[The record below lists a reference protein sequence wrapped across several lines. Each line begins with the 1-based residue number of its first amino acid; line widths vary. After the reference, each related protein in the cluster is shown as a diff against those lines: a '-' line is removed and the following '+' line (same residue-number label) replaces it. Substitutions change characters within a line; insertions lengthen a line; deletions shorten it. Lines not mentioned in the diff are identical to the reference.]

1 MDLKDFVEKV
11 ANSSLKDESYFIVEV
26 IVKGV
31 SGKTKILVL
40 LDSDTDFNIDDCA
53 DLSRAISNEM
63 EAEAIMDDPYILEV
77 SSPGLDHPLKLK
89 RQYQKNVGRDL
100 KLVLTDSSIV
110 KGKLIEV
117 CENTIKFEKEVKE
130 KKKIESELVE
140 INFDTIEKANVLVSF
155 K

>member
-11 ANSSLKDESYFIVEV
+11 AISSLKDESYFIVDV

-40 LDSDTDFNIDDCA
+40 LDSDSGFNIDDCA

-89 RQYQKNVGRDL
+89 RQYQKNVGREL

-130 KKKIESELVE
+130 KKKIGSELVE

>member
-11 ANSSLKDESYFIVEV
+11 ALSSLKDESYFIVDV

-40 LDSDTDFNIDDCA
+40 LDSDSGFNIDDCA

-63 EAEAIMDDPYILEV
+63 ETEAIMDDPYILEV

-89 RQYQKNVGRDL
+89 RQYQKNVGREL

-130 KKKIESELVE
+130 KKKIGSELVE

>member
-11 ANSSLKDESYFIVEV
+11 ALSSLKDESYFIVDV

-40 LDSDTDFNIDDCA
+40 LDSDSGFNIDDCA

-77 SSPGLDHPLKLK
+77 SSPGLDHPLKSK

-100 KLVLTDSSIV
+100 KLALTDSSIV

-130 KKKIESELVE
+130 KKKIGSELVE

>member
-1 MDLKDFVEKV
+1 MDLKGFVEKV
-11 ANSSLKDESYFIVEV
+11 ALSSLKDESYFIVDV

-40 LDSDTDFNIDDCA
+40 LDSDNGFNIDDCA

-63 EAEAIMDDPYILEV
+63 EAEAIMDDPYVLEV

-89 RQYQKNVGRDL
+89 RQYQKNVGREL
-100 KLVLTDSSIV
+100 KLVLADASIV

-117 CENTIKFEKEVKE
+117 CENTIKFEKEIKE
-130 KKKIESELVE
+130 KKKIGSELVE

>member
-11 ANSSLKDESYFIVEV
+11 ALSSLKDESYFIVDV

-40 LDSDTDFNIDDCA
+40 LDSDSGFNIDDCA

-100 KLVLTDSSIV
+100 KLTLTDNTIV

-130 KKKIESELVE
+130 KKKIGSELVE

>member
-11 ANSSLKDESYFIVEV
+11 ANDSLKDESYFIVEV

-40 LDSDTDFNIDDCA
+40 LDSDTGFNIDDCA

-100 KLVLTDSSIV
+100 KLTLTDNTIV

-130 KKKIESELVE
+130 KKKIGSELVE

>member
-1 MDLKDFVEKV
+1 M
-11 ANSSLKDESYFIVEV
+11 SSLKDESYFIVDV

-40 LDSDTDFNIDDCA
+40 LDSDSGFNIDDCA

-89 RQYQKNVGRDL
+89 RQYQKNVGREL
-100 KLVLTDSSIV
+100 KLVLTDNSIV

-130 KKKIESELVE
+130 KKKIGSELVE

>member
-11 ANSSLKDESYFIVEV
+11 ALTSLKDESYFIVDV
-26 IVKGV
+26 IVKGA

-40 LDSDTDFNIDDCA
+40 LDSDNNFNIDDCA

-63 EAEAIMDDPYILEV
+63 EAEAVMDDPYILEV

-100 KLVLTDSSIV
+100 KLTLTDASIV

-130 KKKIESELVE
+130 KKKIGSELVE